1 MKRSARRTAES
12 GPPEGNHHG
21 TGGGM
26 VTPVSSGTA
35 AAADVPGAA
44 AEAIEDG
51 EAAVA
56 ARTPSE
62 YTREPIN
69 KPSTLVG
76 VPSPE
81 ALASA
86 PRCTRA
92 TRLAAG
98 AVAEEPK
105 IALTAA
111 VLLERRNKMFV
122 AGTPE
127 PTASG
132 MAVATALT
140 NEDVQLASVVVAGWK
155 QDDITALSRSFG
167 NFDRVVAL
175 GWLLGDLLDLPW
187 LERKQAHSFGLA
199 AGKKAGKVEEEIK
212 AMKKRASSRASKLKQ
227 GDLEARHALEAAAA
241 AEQAALLQKDA
252 ELTLPEAPRTAT
264 LSTKRK
270 RAASPEPEQP
280 EPEAAEP
287 TLPELVSDRDA
298 KRAELRAAHAA
309 AGAASARADEAHDAW
324 EQRRSSRDQLDEQ
337 LNAEQDAAARP
348 RLQRRLETEQE
359 LVKAAS
365 TAADDASETWSQRNL
380 VHEKAWKAFVLAEQE
395 VLEAQAF
402 YWHGEGLEAR
412 RSSQEWQKAAEE
424 RQEEAEDWQEKAEA
438 AAAEIKDLRLEK
450 QMLERALL
458 RNDRCFDDG
467 IDAPFAY
474 VDSGEVHYWICE
486 DFSWADFRSR
496 VRERAKVARLQ
507 RATAREQAR
516 ASRERER
523 QHKLVQQGFLSQEQ
537 VDEWRREDALED
549 AMDDEAEAA

>member
-1 MKRSARRTAES
+1 
-12 GPPEGNHHG
+12 
-21 TGGGM
+21 M

-69 KPSTLVG
+69 EPSTLVG

-132 MAVATALT
+132 MDAVATALT

-241 AEQAALLQKDA
+241 AEQAALLQQA
-252 ELTLPEAPRTAT
+252 ARLTLPTVEPRTAAVG
-264 LSTKRK
+264 TKRK
-270 RAASPEPEQP
+270 RAASPEPEQDAP
-280 EPEAAEP
+280 LTLAEACRAAA
-287 TLPELVSDRDA
+287 VA
-298 KRAELRAAHAA
+298 KAAAAHA
-309 AGAASARADEAHDAW
+309 DEAVDANVAL
-324 EQRRSSRDQLDEQ
+324 R
-337 LNAEQDAAARP
+337 DAAVA
-348 RLQRRLETEQE
+348 RLERAERRREALGPEPDFDDWCGDVDDGLGDVDEQE
-359 LVKAAS
+359 LRHGEEWAKVIQPWALADAAIVDAAS
-365 TAADDASETWSQRNL
+365 DLEASIKALQDAMTASEEAVIASLLAAHAEQLAAHAERAAAL
-380 VHEKAWKAFVLAEQE
+380 KAFIEE
-395 VLEAQAF
+395 VLE
-402 YWHGEGLEAR
+402 EKCDLEAEVKR
-412 RSSQEWQKAAEE
+412 LRAERS
-424 RQEEAEDWQEKAEA
+424 EA
-438 AAAEIKDLRLEK
+438 
-450 QMLERALL
+450 
-458 RNDRCFDDG
+458 RND
-467 IDAPFAY
+467 
-474 VDSGEVHYWICE
+474 
-486 DFSWADFRSR
+486 
-496 VRERAKVARLQ
+496 
-507 RATAREQAR
+507 
-516 ASRERER
+516 
-523 QHKLVQQGFLSQEQ
+523 
-537 VDEWRREDALED
+537 
-549 AMDDEAEAA
+549 AMMGCMW